1 MITKC
6 QRTLVIDNDP
16 VFLKLLTELLKQD
29 GHQVTSTD
37 RAFRCLDILAENSFD
52 ILFVDLIMPH
62 MGGDDLCRAIRNL
75 PNHQATFICI
85 VSATAIELNIDYLSF
100 GANACIAKGPF
111 REMRHHI
118 RDVIE
123 EVRLQRFSPKINHI
137 RGGEELYSRKITEEL
152 LQQHKHVQSILENMS
167 QGVIEVTCNR
177 IAYMNH
183 SVAKML
189 NLSIHRTLGMEIN
202 QALPQPLQMAI
213 GVDSASIQNKEKIP
227 TKEVIMVNDR
237 QLVIEELS
245 LHDTVESRIIMLSD
259 ITENRKMEA
268 VIEAAN
274 LTENLGY
281 VFSGIRHEIGNP
293 INSIKMAL
301 SVLQRNLKDYD
312 KATVAEFL
320 DRSLQEISR
329 IEYLLKSLKNYSLFE
344 KPVVQC
350 IPLTDFLTDFIALIR
365 SDFEQKKIKIRTII
379 TSDNLMVWV
388 DSRALHHVM
397 LNIFTNAA
405 DALEQTAS
413 PEITISCIARGN
425 MIEVKVD
432 DNGKG
437 ISDNDYQH
445 LFKPFFTSKT
455 YGTGL
460 GLVIVKKMLIA
471 MQGTIQIESYK
482 ALGTTITITLPGN
495 IDEQ

>member
-1 MITKC
+1 
-6 QRTLVIDNDP
+6 
-16 VFLKLLTELLKQD
+16 
-29 GHQVTSTD
+29 
-37 RAFRCLDILAENSFD
+37 
-52 ILFVDLIMPH
+52 
-62 MGGDDLCRAIRNL
+62 
-75 PNHQATFICI
+75 
-85 VSATAIELNIDYLSF
+85 
-100 GANACIAKGPF
+100 
-111 REMRHHI
+111 
-118 RDVIE
+118 
-123 EVRLQRFSPKINHI
+123 
-137 RGGEELYSRKITEEL
+137 
-152 LQQHKHVQSILENMS
+152 
-167 QGVIEVTCNR
+167 
-177 IAYMNH
+177 MNH

-213 GVDSASIQNKEKIP
+213 GVDSASIQNKERIP